1 MVSASFYSHKKGA
14 AMKMK
19 KSILLSLSSLLVMG
33 LVPAALAATPNDAQ
47 IAAIVVAANT
57 VDVDAGKLAQAKAR
71 NKEVRAFAQR
81 MVADHTGVNQQAV
94 ALVQKLHVT
103 PEENDTSKSLR
114 QGGDT
119 TMTRLKGLSGKA
131 FDKAYVDNEV
141 SYHQTVIDALD
152 KTLIPSASN
161 SELKGLLVKVRPA
174 FVAHLE
180 HAKQIQAKLK

>member
-1 MVSASFYSHKKGA
+1 
-14 AMKMK
+14 MK
-19 KSILLSLSSLLVMG
+19 KSILLSLSSLFVMG
-33 LVPAALAATPNDAQ
+33 LATSAHAAAPNDAQ

-57 VDVDAGKLAQAKAR
+57 VDINAGKQAESKTS
-71 NKEVRAFAQR
+71 NKDVRAFAER

-94 ALVQKLHVT
+94 ALVKKLNVT
-103 PEENDTSKSLR
+103 PEANDTSKTLT
-114 QGGDT
+114 QDGAAT
-119 TMTRLKGLSGKA
+119 LARLKGMSGKA

-141 SYHQTVIDALD
+141 SYHQSVLAALD

-180 HAKQIQAKLK
+180 HARHIQAQLK